1 MSRALVVELGKINDR
16 MQKIEETQSQILETQ
31 SLLKQQAAV
40 AVEQH
45 QAQTAYLQGMQP
57 YLEARIKDV
66 AGTVAADVL
75 CREHVLRKDL
85 QTMHAAFVEKAASS
99 HAAFV
104 EEAATSQEVR
114 LSHGERSRART
125 AAVMSDAHSCTPWTR
140 RLRSCASTSAS
151 CIPRIARRRM

>member
-114 LSHGERSRART
+114 LSHGERSRAHSR
-125 AAVMSDAHSCTPWTR
+125 SDAHSCTPWTR

>member
-45 QAQTAYLQGMQP
+45 LAQTAYLQGMQP

-66 AGTVAADVL
+66 AGLVAADVL

-85 QTMHAAFVEKAASS
+85 QTMHAAQDQMQQEPMQQQYR
-99 HAAFV
+99 
-104 EEAATSQEVR
+104 SQQ
-114 LSHGERSRART
+114 A
-125 AAVMSDAHSCTPWTR
+125 PPPQQQR
-140 RLRSCASTSAS
+140 RY
-151 CIPRIARRRM
+151 

>member
-1 MSRALVVELGKINDR
+1 MSRALVMELGKINDR

-114 LSHGERSRART
+114 SVVALT
-125 AAVMSDAHSCTPWTR
+125 AAVMLTAA
-140 RLRSCASTSAS
+140 RLGRADYAAARA
-151 CIPRIARRRM
+151 PRHHAYHA

>member
-45 QAQTAYLQGMQP
+45 QAQTAYLQGIQP

-85 QTMHAAFVEKAASS
+85 QTMHAAFVEKAASMQS
-99 HAAFV
+99 RSVRRGGRNQSRGAAI
-104 EEAATSQEVR
+104 TW
-114 LSHGERSRART
+114 RA
-125 AAVMSDAHSCTPWTR
+125 
-140 RLRSCASTSAS
+140 
-151 CIPRIARRRM
+151 